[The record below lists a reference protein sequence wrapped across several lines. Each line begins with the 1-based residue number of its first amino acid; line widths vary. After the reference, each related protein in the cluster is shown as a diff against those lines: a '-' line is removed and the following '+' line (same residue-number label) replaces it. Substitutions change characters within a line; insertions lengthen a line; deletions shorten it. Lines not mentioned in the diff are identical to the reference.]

1 MSNTSNTSI
10 AQAKAWYWQRI
21 SAMVL
26 TIFVVVHLAIM
37 IIAIRD
43 GLTAAEILSRTQGNL
58 FFGAFYALFVLAC
71 AIHVPIGVANILR
84 EWASMSQSSASIIAK
99 LLAVLIVVM
108 GLTAV
113 WGVI

>member
-1 MSNTSNTSI
+1 MSNTSI

-43 GLTAAEILSRTQGNL
+43 GLTAAEILSRTQGSI
-58 FFGAFYALFVLAC
+58 FFGIFYALFVLAC
-71 AIHVPIGVANILR
+71 AVHVPIGVAKILE
-84 EWASMSQSSASIIAK
+84 EWLSLSAASASLISK
-99 LLAVLIVVM
+99 LLAAVIVTM

-113 WGVI
+113 WGVV

>member
-1 MSNTSNTSI
+1 MSSTAI

-43 GLTAAEILSRTQGNL
+43 GLTAAEILSRTQGSII
-58 FFGAFYALFVLAC
+58 FGVFYALFVLAC
-71 AIHVPIGVANILR
+71 AVHVPIGVANILR
-84 EWASMSQSSASIIAK
+84 EWTGLSASVVSFLTK
-99 LLAVLIVVM
+99 LLALVIAVM

>member
-1 MSNTSNTSI
+1 MNDTAI

-43 GLTAAEILSRTQGNL
+43 GLTAAEILSRTQGSIV
-58 FFGAFYALFVLAC
+58 FGVFYGLFVLAC
-71 AIHVPIGVANILR
+71 AVHVPIGVANILR
-84 EWASMSQSSASIIAK
+84 EWTALSANTASLIAK
-99 LLAVLIVVM
+99 LLAVVIVVM

-113 WGVI
+113 WGVL

>member
-1 MSNTSNTSI
+1 MSNTSI

-43 GLTAAEILSRTQGNL
+43 GLTAAEILSRTQGSIA
-58 FFGAFYALFVLAC
+58 FGVFYALFVLAC
-71 AIHVPIGVANILR
+71 AVHVPIGVAKILE
-84 EWASMSQSSASIIAK
+84 EWFSLSVQAASLISKIMA
-99 LLAVLIVVM
+99 AVIVIM